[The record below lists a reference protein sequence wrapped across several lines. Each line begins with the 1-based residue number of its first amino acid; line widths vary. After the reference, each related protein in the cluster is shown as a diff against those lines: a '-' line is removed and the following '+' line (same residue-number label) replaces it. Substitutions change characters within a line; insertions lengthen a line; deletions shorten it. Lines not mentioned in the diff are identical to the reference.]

1 MHPGFDAF
9 SAVQASSI
17 QEAVRLPYLR
27 DRSGGLGSTYCDF
40 ELFFG

>member
-1 MHPGFDAF
+1 MHPRFDAF
-9 SAVQASSI
+9 SAFQAYI

-27 DRSGGLGSTYCDF
+27 DRSGVLGSTCCDF

>member
-1 MHPGFDAF
+1 VHPGFDAF
-9 SAVQASSI
+9 SAVPASI

-27 DRSGGLGSTYCDF
+27 DRSGVQGSTCCDF